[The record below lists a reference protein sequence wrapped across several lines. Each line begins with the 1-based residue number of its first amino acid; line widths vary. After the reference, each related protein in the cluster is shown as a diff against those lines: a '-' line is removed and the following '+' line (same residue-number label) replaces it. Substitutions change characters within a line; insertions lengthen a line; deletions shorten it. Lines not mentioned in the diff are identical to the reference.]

1 MSFLGVSGLGSGSWL
16 ESKCVSL
23 GEPFLVGELLVNF
36 SLQHEGLIEDEAED
50 DDDEPEGGGGGG
62 NVAEGE
68 GGLSLSWLISKS
80 SFSSCS
86 SFGQKSKALERV
98 NFALFDLSR

>member
-1 MSFLGVSGLGSGSWL
+1 M
-16 ESKCVSL
+16 SL

-68 GGLSLSWLISKS
+68 GGLSLS
-80 SFSSCS
+80 
-86 SFGQKSKALERV
+86 
-98 NFALFDLSR
+98 